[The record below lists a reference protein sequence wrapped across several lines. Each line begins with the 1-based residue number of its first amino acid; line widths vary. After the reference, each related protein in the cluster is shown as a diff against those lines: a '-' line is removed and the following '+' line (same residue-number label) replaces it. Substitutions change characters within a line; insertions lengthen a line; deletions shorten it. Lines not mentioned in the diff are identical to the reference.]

1 MNDFKESVQF
11 VHALVIARERGS
23 EVEAKS
29 VHVHFEDPIAQAVH
43 HQLQRARMQQVK
55 RVARAGEIQIETRIV
70 RLQPVVSEIVDPAKA
85 KRRAEMISFRRMIVN
100 HIENHFDTRR
110 VEIAHHRFEL
120 EDLFAQLSAA
130 GVLRVRR
137 EKSDR
142 VVAPIVSETP
152 IDQCLVIN
160 MRMHR
165 Q

>member
-23 EVEAKS
+23 EVEAKA

-70 RLQPVVSEIVDPAKA
+70 RPQPVVSEIVDPAEA
-85 KRRAEMISFRRMIVN
+85 KCGAEMISFRSMVVN

-110 VEIAHHRFEL
+110 VQTAHHRFEL
-120 EDLFAQLSAA
+120 EDLFAELPAT

-137 EKSDR
+137 KKSDR
-142 VVAPIVSETP
+142 VISPIIRQP
-152 IDQCLVIN
+152 AIDQSFVLDLRV
-160 MRMHR
+160 HG
-165 Q
+165 